1 MTVIFWPVALIEV
14 LLYLVVGFFVRFKMP
29 KIDTYG
35 NWQLYSVFHGMS
47 F

>member
-29 KIDTYG
+29 KIEAYG
-35 NWQLYSVFHGMS
+35 NWQLYSVFHGIS